1 MRLRRILG
9 IGAGILM
16 VAGLWIYLLNAPWL
30 GPALAGTPKI
40 MAHRGVHQD
49 FDRVGLTNDSCTA
62 TESASRSRRR
72 SKIRSNSMRAAFELG
87 ADAVELDVHPT
98 TDVQFAVFHD
108 WTLDCRT
115 EGHGETR
122 AHDMAYLKTLDVGYG
137 YSADGGRTFP
147 LRGKGIGLMP
157 SFADVMQAFSWP
169 GVPRQLQVQRPNG
182 RLAVRG
188 ARSCK
193 PLMAG
198 LYLGRLWWRAPNAG
212 GHQGPDRAEGLHHGK
227 REKLPVALPTAGMVW
242 PYSRSLPQHNH
253 SGAHQLRVVAM
264 GLARSDR

>member
-1 MRLRRILG
+1 MDLSVERT
-9 IGAGILM
+9 
-16 VAGLWIYLLNAPWL
+16 
-30 GPALAGTPKI
+30 LARACPSRYTQNNRPSRCPSGFRPGW
-40 MAHRGVHQD
+40 ADQRQLHC
-49 FDRVGLTNDSCTA
+49 DRVREPITPEIENTID
-62 TESASRSRRR
+62 
-72 SKIRSNSMRAAFELG
+72 SMRAAFELG

-212 GHQGPDRAEGLHHGK
+212 GHQGPNRAEGLHHGK
-227 REKLPVALPTAGMVW
+227 REKLPVALPTAGIVW